1 MKRLILFL
9 FAFHFSLLAFAQM
22 NEVFASMPD
31 SLLPLL
37 PEKARRDM
45 LDFYQNHMEAKV
57 RNRLSEYA
65 FLDTLTDTYLRLTS
79 SKASTVEIKL
89 LQTSDSLPILA
100 LIRTVAAPIRD
111 SHVEFYD
118 TLWHRLPWLR
128 LPVPTTAEYF
138 PAVPDSLRP
147 ALDLVQRSIDD
158 LRLVEVT
165 VSPDAPIFTLQVSA
179 EVIGAPLASEQT
191 EDIKSLA
198 RRFLCPLRYRWT
210 GREFLALP

>member
-1 MKRLILFL
+1 MKRLFLILLTFP
-9 FAFHFSLLAFAQM
+9 FSLLTFAQM
-22 NEVFASMPD
+22 GERFTSMPD
-31 SLLPLL
+31 SLLPLI

-57 RNRLSEYA
+57 RNRLNDYVR
-65 FLDTLTDTYLRLTS
+65 LDTLTNTYLRLTS
-79 SKASTVEIKL
+79 SKASTLELKL
-89 LQTSDSLPILA
+89 LHTADSLPILA

-128 LPVPTTAEYF
+128 LPVPTTVEYF
-138 PAVPDSLRP
+138 PVVPDSLRP
-147 ALDLVQRSIDD
+147 ELDLVQRSIDD

-179 EVIGAPLASEQT
+179 EVIGAPLVSEQT